1 MNTIINRRQFGL
13 GSLAGAAVISSG
25 GGVALLTGCSSSWIT
40 TLENDLPQLVSI
52 ASSIISIVALAQG
65 NGALPAALAPDIA
78 AAAAALKTSLQDLQS
93 AVTAYN
99 NGKGSGTLA
108 AVTDALIAVQTSAQ
122 NVIAA
127 LPAGSVSTP
136 TETAIIAGIGLLIT
150 LLSSVQL
157 LMPGGAPAPA
167 VAKARARAVVERPS
181 MPDAATIRTGFNAV
195 LQLHGFESAMIK

>member
-1 MNTIINRRQFGL
+1 MQMNRRQFGTIAIA
-13 GSLAGAAVISSG
+13 GGAVLAAGPGTI
-25 GGVALLTGCSSSWIT
+25 ALDGCSTSWIA
-40 TLENDLPQLVSI
+40 TLEKDLPTLVNI
-52 ASSIISIVALAQG
+52 AGSIISIVAIAQG
-65 NGALPAALAPDIA
+65 NGALPAALAPEISA
-78 AAAAALKTSLQDLQS
+78 AATVLQASLQALQS
-93 AVTAYN
+93 AVAAYN
-99 NGKGSGTLA
+99 GGKGAGTLA
-108 AVTDALIAVQTSAQ
+108 AVTAAIAAVQTAAQ
-122 NVIAA
+122 KVIAA

-167 VAKARARAVVERPS
+167 VAKARTRAVVERPS